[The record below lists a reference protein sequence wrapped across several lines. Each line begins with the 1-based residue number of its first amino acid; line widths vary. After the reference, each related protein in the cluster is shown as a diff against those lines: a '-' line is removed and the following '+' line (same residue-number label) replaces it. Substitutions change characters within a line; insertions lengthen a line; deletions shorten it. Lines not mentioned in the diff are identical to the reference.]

1 MDPLLED
8 DGATEGPLRHLLVAT
23 CNCLLYTRG
32 TNVRDMYEETDNG
45 YNCMK
50 IDERLDAADSLSL
63 SVICVC
69 SISRTGC

>member
-1 MDPLLED
+1 MDRLLED

-45 YNCMK
+45 HNCMK
-50 IDERLDAADSLSL
+50 IDERLVAADSLSL
-63 SVICVC
+63 SLLFVFVV
-69 SISRTGC
+69 